1 MASVESNAP
10 RIVVSLSIMTGVAF
24 VFMIL
29 RFFCK
34 VRFHKKFGIDDHM
47 LAAAWVCLV
56 AYAALTITSTNYGI
70 GLHINL
76 ISSGDL
82 VTALRLLYVGRF
94 IAIIALAISKT
105 SFAVTLLNLAM
116 TAWQRYVLW
125 FIIVSLN
132 VVMWF
137 SALSLFIQCNPIYKA
152 WDLNAKGTCWDPKIQ
167 VNIGISAGAYSALMD
182 FSLALFPS
190 FLIWNLQM
198 KKTEKYAVIFAMS
211 LGVFAGITAII
222 KTYFISGSQRS
233 KDFTFTTANLL
244 IWSGAETA
252 VTIIAASLPFL
263 RLLLK
268 EATGKS
274 KSTSRP
280 ETYYL
285 ENMTRTAGP
294 NGGAN
299 MTRASRPPEDR
310 DDESE
315 KSILGET
322 KRGQLRIERGQ
333 VKIDFA

>member
-1 MASVESNAP
+1 MAVDSNAP
-10 RIVVSLSIMTGVAF
+10 RIVISLSVMTGVAF
-24 VFMIL
+24 VFMAL

-34 VRFHKKFGIDDHM
+34 GRYHKRFGFDDYM

-56 AYAALTITSTNYGI
+56 AYAVLTITSTNYGI
-70 GLHINL
+70 GLHISF

-94 IAIIALAISKT
+94 LAVIALAISKT
-105 SFAVTLLNLAM
+105 SFAVTLLHLAM
-116 TAWQRYVLW
+116 TGWQRYALW

-132 VVMWF
+132 IVMWF
-137 SALSLFIQCNPIYKA
+137 SALSLFIQCNPVYKA
-152 WDLNAKGTCWDPKIQ
+152 WDLSAAGSCWNPQIQ
-167 VNIGISAGAYSALMD
+167 VNIGISAGAYSAAMD
-182 FSLALFPS
+182 FILALFPS

-198 KKTEKYAVIFAMS
+198 KKAEKFAVTFAMS

-252 VTIIAASLPFL
+252 VTIIAASIPFL

-268 EATGKS
+268 DLSGKGKS
-274 KSTSRP
+274 TPRP
-280 ETYYL
+280 DTYYL
-285 ENMTRTAGP
+285 EQMSRNTRVVNP
-294 NGGAN
+294 
-299 MTRASRPPEDR
+299 RASAQL

-315 KSILGET
+315 KSILGDT
-322 KRGQLRIERGQ
+322 KRGQLRIEQGQ
-333 VKIDFA
+333 AKIDFA

>member
-1 MASVESNAP
+1 MASIETDAP

-24 VFMIL
+24 VFMVL

-34 VRFHKKFGIDDHM
+34 VRYHKKFGVDDHM

-70 GLHINL
+70 GLHINF
-76 ISSGDL
+76 ISSQDL

-105 SFAVTLLNLAM
+105 SFAVTLLHLAM

-137 SALSLFIQCNPIYKA
+137 SALSLFIQCSPIQKA
-152 WDLNAKGTCWDPKIQ
+152 WDLNSTGTCWNPMVQ

-190 FLIWNLQM
+190 VLIRNLQM
-198 KKTEKYAVIFAMS
+198 KKAEKYAVIFAMS

-268 EATGKS
+268 EATS
-274 KSTSRP
+274 KNKTVNGRP
-280 ETYYL
+280 DTYYL
-285 ENMTRTAGP
+285 EEMTRTD
-294 NGGAN
+294 GARGAS
-299 MTRASRPPEDR
+299 MTRASRPPQ

-333 VKIDFA
+333 AKIDFA

>member
-1 MASVESNAP
+1 MPSVETDAP

-24 VFMIL
+24 VFMVL

-34 VRFHKKFGIDDHM
+34 VRYHKKFGVDDHM

-70 GLHINL
+70 GLHINF
-76 ISSGDL
+76 ISSEDL

-105 SFAVTLLNLAM
+105 SFAVTLLHLAM

-132 VVMWF
+132 IVMWF
-137 SALSLFIQCNPIYKA
+137 SALSLFIQCNPIQKA
-152 WDLNAKGTCWDPKIQ
+152 WDLNAAGTCWNPKIQ

-182 FSLALFPS
+182 FCLALFPS

-198 KKTEKYAVIFAMS
+198 KKAEKYAVIFAMS

-268 EATGKS
+268 EATGKG

-280 ETYYL
+280 DTYYL
-285 ENMTRTAGP
+285 EDMTRT
-294 NGGAN
+294 GGAGGAT
-299 MTRASRPPEDR
+299 MTRASRPPQDN
-310 DDESE
+310 ESE